1 MKNELSLYVEPET
14 LNEETSTLEMQV
26 FAELSG
32 YTQSQE
38 QIDKP
43 ADKRL
48 VKEVRKAAVESETPV
63 APASAPVAAGRS
75 THQAAT
81 CRRPFRYGFTITDF
95 ILLIIAVL
103 LFFNIITK

>member
-14 LNEETSTLEMQV
+14 LNEETSTLEMKLY
-26 FAELSG
+26 AELSG
-32 YTQSQE
+32 LTQSQE

-63 APASAPVAAGRS
+63 VPASAHVAAGRL
-75 THQAAT
+75 TQQAAIY
-81 CRRPFRYGFTITDF
+81 RRTFKYGFTITDF